1 MKNRYSTTSISALLL
16 SLCLVTII
24 PGAIV
29 NAATWKERYLNW
41 SDVKIQNYFAPFGL
55 VYIGIAMIGLIVL
68 WTGYRKRE
76 RWSWFI
82 MLIILLCFDFPSSE
96 LPVLLLIRD
105 QNYQWPL
112 LLALMTPFREQG
124 WWHCLAIKPAFYLV
138 GVECLDVGISIGL
151 VRSLVMSVA
160 LLVPV
165 KAFFWRSPSPR
176 VKDESPHERA

>member
-1 MKNRYSTTSISALLL
+1 LNSRYSTTSISVLLW

-29 NAATWKERYLNW
+29 NATTWKDLYLDW
-41 SDVKIQNYFAPFGL
+41 PGVKIQNYFAPFGF
-55 VYIGIAMIGLIVL
+55 VYLGIVMIGLIIL

-76 RWSWFI
+76 RWAWFI
-82 MLIILLCFDFPSSE
+82 MLIILLCFDFPSSV

-105 QNYQWPL
+105 QNYQWSIL
-112 LLALMTPFREQG
+112 LDLFAPFREQG

-138 GVECLDVGISIGL
+138 GIECLDVGISIGL

-165 KAFFWRSPSPR
+165 KAFFWKQSAARINT
-176 VKDESPHERA
+176 ESPHE